1 MPKFTTVLRF
11 NVILIFLI
19 KGQVPCT
26 QGSIR
31 LLGNSSTSGL
41 VEVCHINV
49 WGTVC
54 GGYDWGHADAQVA
67 CRQLG
72 LPTTGATTLTLS
84 DVPDETRVSW
94 LRDVDCI
101 GTEGSLFDCYIHLS
115 ETNCDSSQYAGVSC
129 QESKSSFIKLGVFT
143 MNDS

>member
-1 MPKFTTVLRF
+1 MLSYVD
-11 NVILIFLI
+11 ILI
-19 KGQVPCT
+19 KGQAPCT

-31 LLGNSSTSGL
+31 LQGNTTTSGL

-54 GGYDWGHADAQVA
+54 DDYYWGIADAQVA

-84 DVPDETRVSW
+84 AVPDGTRLNW
-94 LRDVDCI
+94 LRYVSCV
-101 GTEGSLFDCYIHLS
+101 GTESSLFICSSVITGGNNCY
-115 ETNCDSSQYAGVSC
+115 QPYAGVSC
-129 QESKSSFIKLGVFT
+129 QDSKSY
-143 MNDS
+143 